1 MNDSLSNLYLRI
13 FIAHLRRQDT
23 DQKQLFIEL
32 GIEEYYDQA
41 VDRMESIDLTFF
53 VNLLHAAENRFGNKL
68 FSAEAGSYVHLSDY
82 GLLGLIFTSCENF
95 GIANEIGYR
104 YQHLVSDSLIRTPL
118 RVGNQVISR
127 IESGEY
133 DPEFLRPYIELET
146 SSMVHL
152 SQYITGNLYSSVPI
166 TVSFRHKAA
175 ASLHR
180 YMKTFL
186 TPIKFSQSYD
196 QFSMHEIVL
205 MAPIYGHD
213 DQVMNLVLG
222 QVLSYENQNGREQD
236 TVNRLTAHI
245 RSTIAHKLPDLNNC
259 AVALDMSI
267 STLKRKL
274 KESDTSFQ
282 LILDH
287 VRFSIAKN
295 MLSNENS
302 KLTEISCVLG
312 FKDLASFR
320 RAFKKWSL
328 LTPSEYQKIILN
340 IS

>member
-1 MNDSLSNLYLRI
+1 MSDNLSNLYFRI

-23 DQKQLFIEL
+23 DQEQLFIDL
-32 GIEEYYDQA
+32 GIEEYYEKS
-41 VDRMESIDLTFF
+41 VDRMESVDLTFF
-53 VNLLHAAENRFGNKL
+53 VNLLHAAEKRLGNKL

-104 YQHLVSDSLIRTPL
+104 YQHLVSGSLTRTPL
-118 RVGNQVISR
+118 RIGNQVISR
-127 IESGEY
+127 LESDKY
-133 DPEFLRPYIELET
+133 DSEFLRPYIELET
-146 SSMVHL
+146 ASMVHF
-152 SQYITGNLYSSVPI
+152 SQYITGNLYSKVPI
-166 TVSFRHKAA
+166 TISFRHKAA

-180 YMKTFL
+180 YMQIFL
-186 TPIKFSQSYD
+186 TPVQFSQPND

-205 MAPIYGHD
+205 KAPVYGHD

-245 RSTIAHKLPDLNNC
+245 RSTIAHQLPDLHNC
-259 AVALDMSI
+259 ADALGMSI

-295 MLSNENS
+295 MLNNGNS
-302 KLTEISCVLG
+302 KLTEISCLLG
-312 FKDLASFR
+312 FRDLASFR
-320 RAFKKWSL
+320 RAFKKWSQ
-328 LTPSEYQKIILN
+328 LTPSEYQK
-340 IS
+340 STP